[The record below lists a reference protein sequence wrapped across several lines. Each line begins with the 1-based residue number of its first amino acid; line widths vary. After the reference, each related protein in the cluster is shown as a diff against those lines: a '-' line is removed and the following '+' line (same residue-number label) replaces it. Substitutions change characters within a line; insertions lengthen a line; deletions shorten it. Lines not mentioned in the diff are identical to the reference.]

1 MRQMQGGG
9 GGRGGRGGGF
19 GGGGGGKQG
28 GGDVTSIQNIAALFS
43 TINDTQVGEIPATN
57 FIVGLDG
64 GGTGTGLGGGG
75 GGGGRP
81 GRGGGLNAQEDGAGL
96 GGNSS
101 LEGESPILSLLQRLI
116 PDVYAPSSEERL
128 SDMIYNPANNML
140 IVTNTPTNL
149 DSFEEQLTQLDV
161 TPKQVS
167 IEAKFLT
174 IRVSDM
180 DKVGF
185 QWDLNAESNHGAR
198 LPTGLENSTY
208 EYDINGDNVLEEIQ
222 LSERP
227 DGSNAFSNTI
237 RETVAEAM
245 TSPGPAAS
253 TFNLMTSIIDNGSGD
268 SLSVTFDYLNGLE
281 ESELLSAPRVTT
293 MNRKPAVIVDYTT
306 EYFQVYSQSGV
317 VPGSNSVNGTT
328 QPVLINDS
336 LALPF
341 NFGIGL
347 SVTPQIRDNDQV
359 RLWLNPEVRTRIG
372 EKTFRNISVSGDQE
386 IVNETNYPTTSWQ
399 AVWTNVIVHDGDTLV
414 LGGLVQDQSIKSE
427 EKLPYVA
434 DIPILGFFF
443 RGKSTEVTQSSLL
456 IFVTPDIIDSTGARF
471 FDLASAE

>member
-1 MRQMQGGG
+1 
-9 GGRGGRGGGF
+9 
-19 GGGGGGKQG
+19 
-28 GGDVTSIQNIAALFS
+28 
-43 TINDTQVGEIPATN
+43 
-57 FIVGLDG
+57 
-64 GGTGTGLGGGG
+64 
-75 GGGGRP
+75 
-81 GRGGGLNAQEDGAGL
+81 
-96 GGNSS
+96 
-101 LEGESPILSLLQRLI
+101 
-116 PDVYAPSSEERL
+116 
-128 SDMIYNPANNML
+128 
-140 IVTNTPTNL
+140 
-149 DSFEEQLTQLDV
+149 
-161 TPKQVS
+161 
-167 IEAKFLT
+167 
-174 IRVSDM
+174 
-180 DKVGF
+180 
-185 QWDLNAESNHGAR
+185 
-198 LPTGLENSTY
+198 
-208 EYDINGDNVLEEIQ
+208 
-222 LSERP
+222 
-227 DGSNAFSNTI
+227 
-237 RETVAEAM
+237 
-245 TSPGPAAS
+245 
-253 TFNLMTSIIDNGSGD
+253 
-268 SLSVTFDYLNGLE
+268 
-281 ESELLSAPRVTT
+281 